1 VKPQSHYHQAFLFQS
16 RLPITSRPVYFT
28 SDVAGLSEGERRSG
42 PRFRR
47 FLENFDERETN
58 APMADNVVAAL
69 VLPFSSGAWLFA
81 VVQLAERAL
90 ATIAA
95 TTLAPFTLPQLAA
108 AVLIEGTCSGAECC
122 LRPFTDPDEN
132 SYNSIFRAIA
142 LGVLA
147 TAIFI
152 ELSSDHADDADDDG
166 DGDGFWSGS
175 VSHRVGTLLLV
186 AFVLLAFVVF
196 VHALDPVRLHAAY
209 RRHTATVAFR
219 KEPLLAVTAD
229 NLHQHQKK
237 GDATTTL
244 GELGQRRRSSQQYHG
259 ALATGDGSDGS
270 GSSVGGSRDVSGA
283 LSTPLGDTSTKA
295 VSESL
300 ESALEEVPKNFRL
313 SSVVK
318 DAFSYVRKYQLVPY
332 QLRCNSVN

>member
-1 VKPQSHYHQAFLFQS
+1 MGALEERV
-16 RLPITSRPVYFT
+16 
-28 SDVAGLSEGERRSG
+28 EGG
-42 PRFRR
+42 
-47 FLENFDERETN
+47 
-58 APMADNVVAAL
+58 VVAAEVPDEVGSL
-69 VLPFSSGAWLFA
+69 GAHSGGVMAKQLPDWVEDTRLGQDRVVL
-81 VVQLAERAL
+81 
-90 ATIAA
+90 IAA
-95 TTLAPFTLPQLAA
+95 PREVRQHREK
-108 AVLIEGTCSGAECC
+108 IHQ
-122 LRPFTDPDEN
+122 RPLGRFVP
-132 SYNSIFRAIA
+132 RCRHA
-142 LGVLA
+142 LK
-147 TAIFI
+147 
-152 ELSSDHADDADDDG
+152 
-166 DGDGFWSGS
+166 
-175 VSHRVGTLLLV
+175 R
-186 AFVLLAFVVF
+186 
-196 VHALDPVRLHAAY
+196 LDPVRLHAAY